1 MDFGIVS
8 NCWRAQLEAGASLED
23 LIAEAVRRGYNYVEL
38 RQGCLGSY
46 ERGSDPGPDAEALA
60 RLAGRFTEIGFNLA
74 LALPFFG
81 SAVTPAHPLF
91 QAGLDSSY
99 AMAAGRARNAH
110 VRLVDT
116 ETPPESLAGATPEA
130 IAERL

>member
-1 MDFGIVS
+1 
-8 NCWRAQLEAGASLED
+8 
-23 LIAEAVRRGYNYVEL
+23 
-38 RQGCLGSY
+38 
-46 ERGSDPGPDAEALA
+46 
-60 RLAGRFTEIGFNLA
+60 LAGRFTEIGFNLA

-130 IAERL
+130 IAERLASLAAACAARGAILSVENARQPWALLRRAFLAARERLGERAPA